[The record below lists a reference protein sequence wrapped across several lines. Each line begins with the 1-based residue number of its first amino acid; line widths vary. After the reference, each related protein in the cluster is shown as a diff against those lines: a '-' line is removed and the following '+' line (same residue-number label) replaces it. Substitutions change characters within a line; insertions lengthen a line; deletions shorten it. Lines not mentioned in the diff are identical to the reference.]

1 MCQGHED
8 SAPKEQSNNIPSSS
22 SGQQS
27 QLGQKK
33 KQKFK
38 NKQPKQQIAKEQTS
52 SGTPLPPT
60 HEIVKSGST
69 KLANGKRYIDVPP
82 LKLRY

>member
-8 SAPKEQSNNIPSSS
+8 SVWKEQTDVLSS

-27 QLGQKK
+27 QSDQKK

-38 NKQPKQQIAKEQTS
+38 NKQQKQPVAKEQTPS
-52 SGTPLPPT
+52 TTPSPPT

-69 KLANGKRYIDVPP
+69 KLANGRRYIDVLPQ
-82 LKLRY
+82 

>member
-8 SAPKEQSNNIPSSS
+8 SAPKVHSDNVPSS

-27 QLGQKK
+27 QSDQKR

-38 NKQPKQQIAKEQTS
+38 NKQQKQQIWKEKTPPATS
-52 SGTPLPPT
+52 PPT

-69 KLANGKRYIDVPP
+69 KLANGTRYIDVPP
-82 LKLRY
+82 LKSRC